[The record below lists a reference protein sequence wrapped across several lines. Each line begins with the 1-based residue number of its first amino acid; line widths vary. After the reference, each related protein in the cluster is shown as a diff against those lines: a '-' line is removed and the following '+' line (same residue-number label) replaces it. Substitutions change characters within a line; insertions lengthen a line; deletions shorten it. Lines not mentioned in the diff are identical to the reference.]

1 MKFGQSIKYKIR
13 NIYLEKSYKK
23 SGEEA
28 SPRPFYNKLRCCLS
42 LVLQSEM
49 LENLFVLYIQVE
61 VY

>member
-13 NIYLEKSYKK
+13 NIYLEK